1 MNYIYVYD
9 SQNQQKYKFSSL
21 QTEGYDGVIRVANA
35 YFAFDDTGAE
45 MESGS
50 SEFVVESTDNKLVFA
65 SNDYFD
71 VYQSEN
77 MIGRFYVQN
86 ALKESMIAWRV
97 QGIDAL
103 GKAEQKSIAKTYVN
117 GTELSLYLLGLY
129 RGIGENP
136 IFGDETDQVQITITE
151 NNQVTLREL
160 SQKIALGLGVNFTT
174 ANTKTIKINIAPS
187 RKIIDRRYNTSELF
201 DSAVV
206 SDKEKF
212 NGTIRVYK
220 TYVDGSSESGGNA
233 GSEYSYG
240 IWGYAPIGQNI
251 ILTLYYNPIIDV
263 KPTVDGEKYTPYN
276 GFFKHAEDNI
286 LLASASASSETLR
299 KGHKV
304 SEYLTAA
311 KTYENCIRYS
321 IDQEALDTVYA
332 DCGEGKYI
340 DENGNEYAY
349 IDIDVYRAKT
359 KQEEIGTVTNGTG
372 GEERELI
379 LPCGDVNTYS
389 RIRKSFRRTKE
400 IQYSCLYRGEQLGEI
415 VKIPDLW
422 ESGEYAIIK
431 KLELDF
437 SANNIFA
444 TITADILSNEEVENI
459 RYDGAEYGDDTEY
472 GDGTEYGGYEIYEEV
487 Q

>member
-50 SEFVVESTDNKLVFA
+50 SEFVVESNSNKLVFA

-77 MIGRFYVQN
+77 IIGRFYIRN
-86 ALKESMIAWRV
+86 ALKESMTAWRV
-97 QGIDAL
+97 QGIDTL
-103 GKAEQKSIAKTYVN
+103 GKAEQKSIVKTYGNVAK
-117 GTELSLYLLGLY
+117 LSNYLSDLYH
-129 RGIGENP
+129 GIGENP
-136 IFGDETDQVQITITE
+136 IFGGEMDQVGAKIVE
-151 NNQVTLREL
+151 KNQVTLREL

-174 ANTKTIKINIAPS
+174 ANTKTIKINFAPS

-201 DSAVV
+201 DSALV

-220 TYVDGSSESGGNA
+220 TYVSDSSEGDASGQ
-233 GSEYSYG
+233 YSYG

-251 ILTLYYNPIIDV
+251 ILTPYYNPIIDV
-263 KPTVDGEKYTPYN
+263 KPTVDGEKYNPYN

-286 LLASASASSETLR
+286 LLAKAPVSSETLK

-304 SEYLTAA
+304 SEYLSAG
-311 KTYENCIRYS
+311 KTYENCIKYS
-321 IDQEALDTVYA
+321 IDQEALDAVYA

-340 DENGNEYAY
+340 DENGIEYAY
-349 IDIDVYRAKT
+349 IDIDVYRAIT

-379 LPCGDVNTYS
+379 LPCGDANTYS

-400 IQYSCLYRGEQLGEI
+400 IQFGCLYKGEQLGEI
-415 VKIPDLW
+415 VKVPNIW

-431 KLELDF
+431 KISLDF

-444 TITADILSNEEVENI
+444 EITADILSDEEIECI